1 MRRIVFVLL
10 GLLVATA
17 VTWLA
22 RTALLGAQSSVNDN
36 PQAATAMIYTFKSKA
51 AGDVIMLG
59 PNGDQVM
66 TLLGRQPAA
75 KGIFEVKDLPQ
86 LIQTLEAAVAA
97 EGQPPTSATQGDD
110 ARDADQKARVALR
123 ARIWPL
129 VEMMRR
135 ALAAREP
142 IVWGV

>member
-1 MRRIVFVLL
+1 MRRIVIVLL
-10 GLLVATA
+10 GVLVAVA
-17 VTWLA
+17 VPWLA
-22 RTALLGAQSSVNDN
+22 RTPWLDAQSSVNNN

-51 AGDVIMLG
+51 TGDVLMLG

-66 TLLGRQPAA
+66 TLVGRQPAA

-97 EGQPPTSATQGDD
+97 EGQAPVGAKQGDE
-110 ARDADQKARVALR
+110 AHDADQKARVALR

>member
-1 MRRIVFVLL
+1 VRRIVFVLL
-10 GLLVATA
+10 GVLVAMA

-36 PQAATAMIYTFKSKA
+36 PQAATAMIYTFQSKA

-86 LIQTLEAAVAA
+86 LVQTLEAVVAA
-97 EGQPPTSATQGDD
+97 EGQAPAGAMQGDE
-110 ARDADQKARVALR
+110 ARDADPKARVALR